1 MTHMT
6 QMTQM
11 THANALRRA
20 AIAPIAAITTL
31 AGLAMSPSAHA
42 QAFDAVRLYG
52 AAPDKDGGNVGLALI
67 NGRKYSGS
75 DERRTM
81 LVPGLDYIWSNG
93 WFAGTANGVGY
104 NFSSQPFM
112 SYGLRL
118 TADFGRSE
126 SRSRFLKG
134 MGNVDA
140 AAEVGGFLNYSI
152 NRAFVLTSSL
162 RYGAGVDRNGMLLDL
177 GAVYSTEVAPRWR
190 LGLGAATTYA
200 NASYQQSYFGVT
212 SRQAITS
219 GYAAYTPG
227 AGLRDLR
234 LNVSLAHGFSER
246 VGVFAALSAG
256 RLLGDAKSSPLTRE
270 ASSMGLIA
278 AVTYSF

>member
-1 MTHMT
+1 
-6 QMTQM
+6 M
-11 THANALRRA
+11 THALPLRRTALA
-20 AIAPIAAITTL
+20 ALTTL
-31 AGLAMSPSAHA
+31 AGLVMSPSAHA

-52 AAPDKDGGNVGLALI
+52 AAPARDGGNFGLALV
-67 NGRKYSGS
+67 NGRKYAGS

-81 LVPGLDYIWSNG
+81 LLPGLDYVWSNG

-104 NFSSQPFM
+104 NFSSQPLM

-126 SRSRFLKG
+126 SRSRYLQG
-134 MGNVDA
+134 MGNVNA
-140 AAEVGGFLNYSI
+140 AAEVGGFLNFSL
-152 NRAFVLTSSL
+152 NRELVLTSSL
-162 RYGAGVDRNGMLLDL
+162 RYGAGVDRNGLLLDV
-177 GAVYSTEVAPRWR
+177 GAVYATEVAPRWR

-212 SRQAITS
+212 ARQALTS
-219 GYAAYTPG
+219 GYAAYAPG

-234 LNVSLAHGFSER
+234 LNVSLAHGFSQK

-256 RLLGDAKSSPLTRE
+256 RLLGDAKASPLTRE
-270 ASSMGLIA
+270 AGSVSLVA
-278 AVTYSF
+278 AVTYGF